1 MSYGTIGT
9 GLGAPV
15 GGAATNLGGT
25 TAQTAPAATGGLDFG
40 STLNSNLWM
49 DAVGKILEGTGEL
62 MQGAAGGTGNTGTGS
77 LGNSGYT
84 PLANQPQTG
93 SFTNLANQP
102 QTGGLSGLTQNIG
115 NQGTGGDLNS
125 LMQQLNDLVNQLQ
138 TLAGQVPQAQPQAQ
152 APAPAPQQPP
162 VDPVANLVNQANVA
176 PQLQNAV
183 RQVAQDPVGN
193 KLLQGAVND
202 GLQGIQIANLPAGF
216 FGQTIPDQKVVQ
228 IAPGT
233 LQTNDL
239 VRTVAHELT
248 HAATLGNGDSLNEEN
263 IADKLGTQV
272 QQRQTGFGPGY
283 ILGGD
288 AYKGLPQDNGI
299 ANALKLLGI
308 TV

>member
-15 GGAATNLGGT
+15 GGAATNLGN

-40 STLNSNLWM
+40 STLNSNLWL
-49 DAVGKILEGTGEL
+49 DAVGKILEGTGEV
-62 MQGAAGGTGNTGTGS
+62 MQGAAGGTGTAGTGS

-84 PLANQPQTG
+84 PLANQPQSN
-93 SFTNLANQP
+93 SFMGLANQG
-102 QTGGLSGLTQNIG
+102 QTGGLNGLTQNIG

-125 LMQQLNDLVNQLQ
+125 IMQQLNQLVNQLQ
-138 TLAGQVPQAQPQAQ
+138 AMVGQVPQTQ
-152 APAPAPQQPP
+152 APAPQQPP
-162 VDPVANLVNQANVA
+162 VDPVANLVNQAKA
-176 PQLQNAV
+176 DPQLQNAV

-202 GLQGIQIANLPAGF
+202 GLQGIQVANLPAGF
-216 FGQTIPDQKVVQ
+216 FGQTIPEQKVVQ

-233 LQTNDL
+233 IGGTDL
-239 VRTVAHELT
+239 VRTIAHELT

-263 IADKLGTQV
+263 VADKLGTQV

-299 ANALKLLGI
+299 VNALKLLGI
-308 TV
+308 NV